1 MPALGSMN
9 LLDVGLYALKVVMRF
24 AATDARLT
32 R

>member
-1 MPALGSMN
+1 MN